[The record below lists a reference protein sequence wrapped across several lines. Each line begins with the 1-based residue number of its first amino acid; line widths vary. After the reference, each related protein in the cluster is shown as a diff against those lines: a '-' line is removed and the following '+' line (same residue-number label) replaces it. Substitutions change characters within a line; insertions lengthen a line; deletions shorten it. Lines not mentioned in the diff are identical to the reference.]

1 MSDSKGPI
9 YLDYQATTPVDP
21 KVLEA
26 MIPYFTEK
34 FGNPASKSHSYG
46 QEALKAVEEARSQVA
61 KAINAKPQ
69 EIIFTSG
76 ATEAI
81 NLAIKGVALNHP
93 NKDAHFITVCTEHK
107 AVLDCFQWLED
118 EGYETTILPVNSEG
132 LLDPETLKKAI
143 QPSTVLVA
151 VMAANNEI
159 GVLQPIDEIGAIC
172 REHEVYFLCDATQ
185 ALGSVPVDV
194 VDSKIALLA
203 ASGHKIYG
211 PKGIGFLYLKRSNP
225 KVNLS
230 PIIHGGGHERGLRS
244 GTLATPLVVGLGA
257 AAEHAVKI
265 MGKESPRIASLRDEL
280 IHQLKE
286 AIPDATVNG
295 SLSKR
300 LPSNISI
307 TLPKVNAE
315 AIIAATIGEISISS
329 GSACTSTDIKPSH
342 VLQALGMD
350 TDLIKSTIRIA
361 IGRQTTQKDLV
372 KSLNTIHLAYSR
384 LMRFNI

>member
-1 MSDSKGPI
+1 MSDSEGPI

-118 EGYETTILPVNSEG
+118 EGYETTILPVDSEG
-132 LLDPETLKKAI
+132 LLDPEGLKTAI
-143 QPSTVLVA
+143 QPNTVLTA

-172 REHEVYFLCDATQ
+172 RKHEVYFLCDATQ

-194 VDSKIALLA
+194 VDSKIDLLA

-211 PKGIGFLYLKRSNP
+211 PKGIGFLYIKRSNP

-244 GTLATPLVVGLGA
+244 GTPASPLIVGLGV
-257 AAEHAVKI
+257 AAELAVKI
-265 MGKESPRIASLRDEL
+265 MGKESPRIAGLRDEL
-280 IHQLKE
+280 INQLKE
-286 AIPDATVNG
+286 TIPDATING

-300 LPSNISI
+300 LPGNISV

-315 AIIAATIGEISISS
+315 AIIAAIIGEISISS
-329 GSACTSTDIKPSH
+329 GSACTSTEIMPSH
-342 VLQALGMD
+342 VLKGLGME
-350 TDLIKSTIRIA
+350 TGSIKSTIRIA
-361 IGRQTTQKDLV
+361 LGRNTTDNDIASV
-372 KSLNTIHLAYSR
+372 THSLSHAYNR
-384 LMRFNI
+384 LSKFV